1 MRARLEKAFTHFFD
15 LRQAD
20 DAEIAASLREFE
32 IDLAIDLKGYTGGAR
47 PGILAYRPA
56 PVQATYL
63 GYPGTL
69 AADYIDYLIADRVVI
84 PEAQRS
90 FYAERIVYLP
100 ESYQCN
106 DSQRRISV
114 RQFVRANENLP
125 ENAFV
130 FCCFNGSNKIMPE
143 TFDVW
148 MRILQTVENSV
159 LWLLQEHPSATLNLR
174 REAKARSVAPERL
187 VFARRIPL
195 PDHLARLK
203 LADLALDTLP
213 YGAHTTASDALWVG
227 VPVLTRIGKTFA
239 GCVAASLLNAV
250 GLPELVAHSA
260 GQYHSLAMELAQNP
274 ALLAGIRT
282 RLATN
287 RETMSLFDTPHM
299 TRNLEAAYIEMWNR
313 HQIGA

>member
-1 MRARLEKAFTHFFD
+1 
-15 LRQAD
+15 
-20 DAEIAASLREFE
+20 
-32 IDLAIDLKGYTGGAR
+32 
-47 PGILAYRPA
+47 
-56 PVQATYL
+56 VQATYL

-69 AADYIDYLIADRVVI
+69 AADYIDYLIADRIVI

-90 FYAERIVYLP
+90 FYSERIVYLP

-106 DSQRRISV
+106 DSQRRISA

-125 ENAFV
+125 EDSFV

-148 MRILQTVENSV
+148 MRILHTVEKSV

-174 REAKARSVAPERL
+174 REAKARGVAPERL
-187 VFARRIPL
+187 VFARRIAM

-213 YGAHTTASDALWVG
+213 YGAHTTASDALWAG
-227 VPVLTRIGKTFA
+227 VPVLTRTGKTFA
-239 GCVAASLLNAV
+239 GRVAASLLNAV
-250 GLPELVAHSA
+250 GLPELVVHSA
-260 GQYHSLAMELAQNP
+260 EQYHSLATELAQSP
-274 ALLAGIRT
+274 ARLAGIRT
-282 RLATN
+282 RLAAN
-287 RETMSLFDTPHM
+287 RETMSLFDTPRI
-299 TRNLEAAYIEMWNR
+299 TRNLEAAYIDIWNR